1 MLIYKSSHFD
11 LKIVY
16 TNSGYL
22 FSLFLYVIFLIMT
35 PIKNI
40 DDYQQDV
47 YFLDNN

>member
-16 TNSGYL
+16 INNGYL
-22 FSLFLYVIFLIMT
+22 FFLFLYIIFLIMI

-40 DDYQQDV
+40 DDYQ
-47 YFLDNN
+47 